1 MAAAS
6 VHIPASDGGS
16 FEAWLSTPPAG
27 RGPAIVL
34 LAEIY
39 NANHWVRSVC
49 DRYAQQGYVVVAPDL
64 YWRQSPGA
72 YLDYTP
78 EDQQRGRALA
88 AGMDLDR
95 FVDDLKATAA
105 WLRARPDC
113 TGRVGTV
120 GYCLGGKLVWIGLA
134 RQAVDAG
141 VSYYA
146 VQLADFLDEAQHID
160 APLMMH
166 FGSLDHRVPPDLYE
180 KIKGSLAGKR
190 DASTF
195 WYEGADHGFDRNGY
209 PPHHPAASELAGQRT
224 RDFLARHLK
233 ENRQP

>member
-1 MAAAS
+1 MTATS
-6 VHIPASDGGS
+6 VRIPARDGGS
-16 FEAWLSTPPAG
+16 FEGWLSTPPSG
-27 RGPAIVL
+27 RGPGLVL

-39 NANHWVRSVC
+39 NANHWVRGVC
-49 DRYAQQGYVVVAPDL
+49 DRYAEQGYVVMAPDL
-64 YWRQSPGA
+64 YWRQAPGK

-88 AGMDLDR
+88 TEMDLAC
-95 FVDDLKATAA
+95 FVEDLKACAD

-113 TGRVGTV
+113 TGRIGTV

-134 RQAVDAG
+134 NQAVDAG
-141 VSYYA
+141 VAYYA
-146 VQLADFLDEAQHID
+146 VQLADFLDDAKRID

-166 FGSLDHRVPPDLYE
+166 FGSLDHRVPPDLYA
-180 KIKGSLAGKR
+180 KIKASLAAKP

-209 PPHHPAASELAGQRT
+209 PPHHPEASALAGQRT
-224 RDFLARHLK
+224 REFLAKHLK
-233 ENRQP
+233 GSH